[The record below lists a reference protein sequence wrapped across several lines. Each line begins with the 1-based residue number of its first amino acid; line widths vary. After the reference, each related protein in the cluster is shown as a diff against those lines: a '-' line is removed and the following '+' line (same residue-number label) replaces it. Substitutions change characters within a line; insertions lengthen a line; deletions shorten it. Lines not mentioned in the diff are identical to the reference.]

1 MSAFRTLLWW
11 LLLAAL
17 GALAYELLARD
28 LGEVVLRWHGFT
40 ITTTVAFTLIA
51 WALLWFACWLAWTV
65 LRLPFTAW
73 QRLAQT
79 QARRRLVN
87 GLVALHEGRH
97 ARASALLEKA
107 AEDPEIATVARLGAR
122 EAALRRGDA
131 AATARWQS
139 ALAEREPLLA
149 ATNTAE
155 ALLAQGSAKS
165 ALEVLQPWHERQ
177 ALSPRG
183 LRLRGEALIA
193 SGRADEALALLPL
206 LAREGEDDA
215 ATLAARERAW
225 QAASL
230 VQSAHAAELQQ
241 RWQALPA
248 PLREHADLLCAY
260 ATRAGQLGL
269 EGEAAEVLASAIE
282 REWRES
288 LLAPYAALPGA
299 REDSRLARAR
309 GWLNAHADSAALAQ
323 ALGELAWR
331 AGDLGYAEEALTRA
345 IAQGAGAA
353 AWEELGNVYTARED
367 HERAQLA
374 YANALRASRAANVV
388 PLSGRSLREQIAA
401 EAVAEHRDEF
411 GYPKMGSE

>member
-1 MSAFRTLLWW
+1 MSAFRTLMWW

-28 LGEVVLRWHGFT
+28 VGELVLRWHGFT
-40 ITTTVAFTLIA
+40 VTTTVAFSLIA
-51 WALLWFACWLAWTV
+51 WALLWFACWLLWTL

-73 QRLAQT
+73 QRLAQA

-97 ARASALLEKA
+97 ARAAGLLAKA

-131 AATARWQS
+131 VGVAEWQTALS
-139 ALAEREPLLA
+139 EKEPMLA
-149 ATNTAE
+149 AINTAE
-155 ALLAQGSAKS
+155 TLLAQGSPNS
-165 ALEVLQPWHERQ
+165 ALDVLQPWHERQ

-193 SGRADEALALLPL
+193 GGRADEALPLLPL

-215 ATLAARERAW
+215 AALAARERAW
-225 QAASL
+225 QSAVLTQA
-230 VQSAHAAELQQ
+230 AHAGELQQ

-248 PLREHADLLCAY
+248 PLRDHVELLSAY
-260 ATRAGQLGL
+260 AARAGQLGL
-269 EGEAAEVLASAIE
+269 EAQAADVLADAID
-282 REWRES
+282 RDWREP
-288 LLAPYAALPGA
+288 LLGIYSALPSA
-299 REDSRLARAR
+299 REDTRLARAR
-309 GWLNAHADSAALAQ
+309 AWLPAHADSAALAQ

-331 AGDLGYAEEALTRA
+331 AGDLSYAEEALTRA
-345 IAQGAGAA
+345 IAQGAGAE
-353 AWEELGNVYTARED
+353 AWEELGHVYTARED
-367 HERAQLA
+367 SARAQLA
-374 YANALRASRAANVV
+374 YANALRASRAAPLV

-411 GYPKMGSE
+411 GYPKMG